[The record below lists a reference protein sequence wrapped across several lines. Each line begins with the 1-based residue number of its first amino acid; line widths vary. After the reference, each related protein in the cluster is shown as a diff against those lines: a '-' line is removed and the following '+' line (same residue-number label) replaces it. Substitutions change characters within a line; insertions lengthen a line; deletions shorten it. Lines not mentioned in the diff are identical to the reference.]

1 MLTTPDDSDNKIE
14 HVNISVPL
22 WRNRD
27 YLLLW
32 SGQSISWLGGGISQL
47 AVPLLVL
54 ALTGSAVQAG
64 LLGALEVLPQ
74 IFLGLIAGALVDRW
88 DRTGS
93 AVPGKRGG
101 SVGKLAPHKDFLL
114 GRVKEKPDITMP
126 ELAEALQ
133 AETGTEA
140 APASLSRFLIR
151 HGQRFKKNTAG
162 FRTKPSRGR
171 LPAR

>member
-1 MLTTPDDSDNKIE
+1 MGKPYSLDLRERIIGF
-14 HVNISVPL
+14 VGV
-22 WRNRD
+22 
-27 YLLLW
+27 
-32 SGQSISWLGGGISQL
+32 GGSRREAADRFGVSPSCAIK
-47 AVPLLVL
+47 
-54 ALTGSAVQAG
+54 
-64 LLGALEVLPQ
+64 
-74 IFLGLIAGALVDRW
+74 LVDRW